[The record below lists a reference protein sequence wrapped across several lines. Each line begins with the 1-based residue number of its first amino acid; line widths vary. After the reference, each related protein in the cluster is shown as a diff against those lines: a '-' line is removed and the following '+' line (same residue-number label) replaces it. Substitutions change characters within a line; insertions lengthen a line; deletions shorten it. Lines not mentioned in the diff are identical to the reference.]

1 MNVYTRFGDNG
12 KSSIDRNKNA
22 MDKSSSVFEVLGTL
36 DELTST
42 LGFLHLSK
50 ISDIKKITINIQ
62 GDLIT
67 LGSIIIGKPFTNE
80 LKNAC
85 EKKITNFEKLIDIYT
100 AKLPLLKSFILPG
113 GCIESN
119 YLHLSRVV
127 CRRLE
132 RVFVKYLRESRRKDL
147 EIISKYFNRLSDLLF
162 VLARYANK
170 KRNYGDTVWKALK

>member
-1 MNVYTRFGDNG
+1 MNVYTRLGDKG
-12 KSSIDRNKNA
+12 KSSIDNNRNV
-22 MDKSSSVFEVLGTL
+22 MDKSSLVFEVLGTL

-50 ISDIKKITINIQ
+50 IADIKKITINIQ

-67 LGSIIIGKPFTNE
+67 LGSIITGKPFTPE
-80 LKNAC
+80 LRNAC
-85 EKKITNFEKLIDIYT
+85 EKKILNFEKLIDIYT
-100 AKLPLLKSFILPG
+100 ARLPLLKSFILPG
-113 GCIESN
+113 GCIESS

-132 RVFVKYLRESRRKDL
+132 RVFVKYVKESRKKDL
-147 EIISKYFNRLSDLLF
+147 EPIGKYFNRLSDLLF
-162 VLARYANK
+162 VLARYSNK